1 MANTF
6 NTSNMNTAHM
16 PVGASTLIASAQMT
30 GVRIGDDARMTT
42 GVPAAAHD
50 RNLTVLAP
58 RGAG

>member
-1 MANTF
+1 MASTF
-6 NTSNMNTAHM
+6 NIPNMNTAHM